1 MMREMLTKVTIQA
14 DPDLERASTL
24 MHLYEIRGRFKQQ
37 ENGGLV
43 RARANVEAV
52 ADRYGKLT

>member
-1 MMREMLTKVTIQA
+1 MLTKVTIQA
-14 DPDLERASTL
+14 DPDLERASAL

-37 ENGGLV
+37 ENGGLA

-52 ADRYGKLT
+52 AERYGKMT